1 MLLLH
6 PVFVVSSSFVYE
18 CDVTYHGVYVTC
30 ELLAGVRPIFGCACQ
45 RKLEPLR
52 AQVFSPTQPGTS
64 VSKEPH
70 GKKHLWWFPQ

>member
-30 ELLAGVRPIFGCACQ
+30 ELLAGV
-45 RKLEPLR
+45 
-52 AQVFSPTQPGTS
+52 
-64 VSKEPH
+64 
-70 GKKHLWWFPQ
+70 